1 MQNQTLLY
9 RTNVELHNAS
19 PQRYYTS
26 RSQTIAIRNIARL
39 YPGETR
45 RDCAIPAPHSS
56 QLHYT
61 IALQELRYKLYQ
73 PYQWERKVYY
83 SNSSST
89 SPEFSEAMY
98 ASNASLNA
106 LPSFV
111 VTPRILLVLPP
122 ITVLPSSASSSQRKR
137 PFLPEPLH

>member
-1 MQNQTLLY
+1 MWNFTTPHRSDTTHHVAKPLLY
-9 RTNVELHNAS
+9 GTSHD
-19 PQRYYTS
+19 YTL
-26 RSQTIAIRNIARL
+26 ARL
-39 YPGETR
+39 DVT
-45 RDCAIPAPHSS
+45 A
-56 QLHYT
+56 
-61 IALQELRYKLYQ
+61 LYQ
-73 PYQWERKVYY
+73 RHTHPNCTTPLLCRNYDTNCINPQWERKVYY